1 MEAAR
6 LNLIGFVIYGRPLL
20 AKEYLRECGVADRA
34 TGAESKTE
42 EIFHVVNDR
51 SQAGG

>member
-6 LNLIGFVIYGRPLL
+6 LNLIGFVIYERPQL
-20 AKEYLRECGVADRA
+20 AKEYLRGCAVADRA
-34 TGAESKTE
+34 TGAENKTE
-42 EIFHVVNDR
+42 EIFHVANDR